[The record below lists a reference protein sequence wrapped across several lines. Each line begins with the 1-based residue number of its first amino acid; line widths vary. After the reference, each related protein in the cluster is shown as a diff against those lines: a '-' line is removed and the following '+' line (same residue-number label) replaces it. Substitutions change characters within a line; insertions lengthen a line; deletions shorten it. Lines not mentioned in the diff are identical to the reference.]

1 MNNVYRGRAK
11 KEDREKLIT
20 MLDDIFFTDD
30 PEETKRNFV
39 ELLPKLY
46 KEKYNPTY
54 NNFVYMEDDE
64 FKGAVGLYPFYLNA
78 GGEKLLIS
86 GIGNVAVSRDS
97 RGKGYMIDCMN
108 QCLDQMKSDE
118 TVISILGGQR
128 QRYGFFGYEPMG
140 TQLSFKINR
149 RNIAYILGK
158 EYKTTFTAKKLSE
171 TDTEYFKK
179 IDELYRSSG
188 VYCDRPLKDYFDILC
203 SWKSVPYAVLD
214 GDRFAG
220 YFVWRKFGGIQEM
233 KAVNVEDTLNFILC
247 ALDTMEADE
256 LNYELPPYEQ
266 DACEYM
272 MKCYDSVSYN
282 HSEMVNVFNYKK
294 FIKATLG
301 VKASRLKLG
310 EGSLVLFIHGYKG
323 DEQLKIT
330 VNGSSV
336 FVEETTDTP
345 DFELEHHDAMRMLGG
360 IYSKNRNTLPSFAQN
375 WFPLDFFLSSQDNV

>member
-1 MNNVYRGRAK
+1 MDNVYKGRAK
-11 KEDREKLIT
+11 KEDREKLIA

-46 KEKYNPTY
+46 KEKYDPAY
-54 NNFVYMEDDE
+54 NNFVCMEDGE
-64 FKGAVGLYPFYLNA
+64 FKGAVGLFPFYFNA

-108 QCLDQMKSDE
+108 QCLDQMKRDE

-140 TQLSFKINR
+140 TRLSFKINR

-158 EYKTTFTAKKLSE
+158 DYKTTFTAKKLSE
-171 TDTEYFKK
+171 NDTEHLKK

-188 VYCDRPLKDYFDILC
+188 VYCDRPVEDYFDILC
-203 SWKSVPYAVLD
+203 SWRSVPYAVLD
-214 GDRFAG
+214 GDKFAG

-233 KAVNVEDTLNFILC
+233 KAVNVEDTLNLILC
-247 ALDTMEADE
+247 ALNTMGADE
-256 LNYELPPYEQ
+256 LSYELPPYEQ

-272 MKCYDSVSYN
+272 MKCYDGVSYN

-301 VKASRLKLG
+301 VKASRLNLG
-310 EGSLVLFIHGYKG
+310 EGSLVLLIHGYKG

-330 VNGSSV
+330 VKGSSV

-360 IYSKNRNTLPSFAQN
+360 IYNKNRNTLPPFAQN